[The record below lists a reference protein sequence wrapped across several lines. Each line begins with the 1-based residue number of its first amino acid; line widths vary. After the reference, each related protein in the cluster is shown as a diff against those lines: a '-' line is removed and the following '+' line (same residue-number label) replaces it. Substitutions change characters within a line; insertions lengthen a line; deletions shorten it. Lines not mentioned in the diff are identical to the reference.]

1 MKSCSFGWVTHPG
14 LLSSGRKRDLAQD
27 WRCLQFPGF
36 PRHLVAQ
43 IATSSPPNPRN
54 CRCGHHLDVF
64 GHRAVC
70 ARAGVLSRRGYALE
84 SVDLDLEIADRADA
98 RRLEVAVDG
107 LPLFGGAQLAIA
119 RRGVS
124 VEDGVAL
131 TAARRRKEHR
141 FPELV
146 GLRSRAR
153 LVVVGVE
160 VQGRWSDETKL
171 LVSQLARAKARQE
184 PWLLRRRVE
193 QAWRMR
199 WGSLIACAVARTVA
213 LSLLELPRAGVDGDT
228 PAACDVERDFIHVG
242 WRREAHTGCACRL
255 HQFCRTDG
263 RCLFHFG
270 GKNCGGEGKK
280 RAKFWAVR
288 RRGVLRRS
296 GRGWS
301 KPTTTPPTPQH
312 NTTHKIGFGQNW
324 TGQSRSNQDG
334 QDGVGQSRSLPPF
347 TLNP

>member
-1 MKSCSFGWVTHPG
+1 MRLRPEWNEDTAMKSCSLGWVTRPG
-14 LLSSGRKRDLAQD
+14 LSSGRKRDLAQD

-64 GHRAVC
+64 GHHRAAC

-84 SVDLDLEIADRADA
+84 SVMARVCREAGGRVTTNVPVRDLDLEIADRADA

-107 LPLFGGAQLAIA
+107 LPLFGGAQLAIDATIVSAIRGDGSA
-119 RRGVS
+119 RRGAS

-141 FPELV
+141 YPELV
-146 GLRSRAR
+146 GPRSRAR

-199 WGSLIACAVARTVA
+199 WGSLIACAVARAVA
-213 LSLLELPRAGVDGDT
+213 LSLLELPRTGADGDT

-242 WRREAHTGCACRL
+242 LA
-255 HQFCRTDG
+255 
-263 RCLFHFG
+263 
-270 GKNCGGEGKK
+270 
-280 RAKFWAVR
+280 
-288 RRGVLRRS
+288 
-296 GRGWS
+296 
-301 KPTTTPPTPQH
+301 P
-312 NTTHKIGFGQNW
+312 
-324 TGQSRSNQDG
+324 
-334 QDGVGQSRSLPPF
+334 
-347 TLNP
+347 